1 MSVRSFHSV
10 YMAGAVA
17 AAALSCYLV
26 SLRVAS
32 ERAALDGVE
41 TSIVQTQG
49 DIRMLQTEIGTRGR
63 LDQLEQ
69 WNASAL
75 SLSAPAATQFVEDSF
90 QLAKLAAP
98 DHHLDVKAPVV
109 MASAPAPQP
118 SPVLAAP
125 AEDTEIA
132 QAAATPSQ
140 LVHEAS
146 LKIEPRDT
154 AAQLVPAAAPA
165 PAKPRISPKPTSA
178 KPVPQKSKPQAAAA
192 AKPAPQKARP
202 QAAAAAKPAA
212 KKAAPTLRIAA
223 AQAAKPIRL
232 AEADPLAPLPTAR
245 LRSSH
250 AQQSRDDGRRK

>member
-1 MSVRSFHSV
+1 MSVRSFHAV
-10 YMAGAVA
+10 YMTGAVA

-41 TSIVQTQG
+41 TRIVQTQS

-75 SLSAPAATQFVEDSF
+75 SLSAPAANQFVEDSF

-118 SPVLAAP
+118 TLATSQADEEPVSQPSASPS
-125 AEDTEIA
+125 E
-132 QAAATPSQ
+132 

-146 LKIEPRDT
+146 LKIEPREG
-154 AAQLVPAAAPA
+154 ASSFVPAAAPA
-165 PAKPRISPKPTSA
+165 PAKVKSTPKLAAAKAVAPKAAAPKP
-178 KPVPQKSKPQAAAA
+178 PIQKSKPHPASATNAPTR
-192 AKPAPQKARP
+192 KPAP
-202 QAAAAAKPAA
+202 
-212 KKAAPTLRIAA
+212 LSIASA
-223 AQAAKPIRL
+223 HESKPIRL
-232 AEADPLAPLPTAR
+232 AEADPLAPLPSGKSR
-245 LRSSH
+245 PIHSE
-250 AQQSRDDGRRK
+250 QSRDSGRRK

>member
-41 TSIVQTQG
+41 TRIVQTQG

-75 SLSAPAATQFVEDSF
+75 SLSAPAANQFVEDSF
-90 QLAKLAAP
+90 QLAKLTAP
-98 DHHLDVKAPVV
+98 DHRLDVRAPVV

-118 SPVLAAP
+118 QPVLGSQRDEVEVGQPSGA
-125 AEDTEIA
+125 
-132 QAAATPSQ
+132 PSQ

-146 LKIEPRDT
+146 LKIETRE
-154 AAQLVPAAAPA
+154 VPSEVAPPA
-165 PAKPRISPKPTSA
+165 VLTPAKIKSA
-178 KPVPQKSKPQAAAA
+178 SKPAA
-192 AKPAPQKARP
+192 AKPAVQKSRP
-202 QAAAAAKPAA
+202 EPAAAAKAA
-212 KKAAPTLRIAA
+212 SKKPAPTLSIAA
-223 AQAAKPIRL
+223 AHAYKPIKL
-232 AEADPLAPLPTAR
+232 AEADPLAPLPTGKSR
-245 LRSSH
+245 PTHS
-250 AQQSRDDGRRK
+250 QQSRDDGRRK

>member
-10 YMAGAVA
+10 YMAGTIA
-17 AAALSCYLV
+17 AAALGCYLV

-41 TSIVQTQG
+41 TRIVQTQA

-75 SLSAPAATQFVEDSF
+75 SLSAPAANQFMQDSF

-98 DHHLDVKAPVV
+98 DHRLDVKAPVV

-118 SPVLAAP
+118 QPVLGSG
-125 AEDTEIA
+125 
-132 QAAATPSQ
+132 QADETDMSRSSSSPQQ

-146 LKIEPRDT
+146 LKVESRENPL
-154 AAQLVPAAAPA
+154 AAAVVPASARTAPASKPIPLKSAVRKSEPERAAATKA
-165 PAKPRISPKPTSA
+165 PAKRAVPKLSIASA
-178 KPVPQKSKPQAAAA
+178 RAP
-192 AKPAPQKARP
+192 AKV
-202 QAAAAAKPAA
+202 
-212 KKAAPTLRIAA
+212 
-223 AQAAKPIRL
+223 IRL
-232 AEADPLAPLPTAR
+232 AEADPLAPLPFGKSRAVH
-245 LRSSH
+245 S
-250 AQQSRDDGRRK
+250 QQSRDNGRTK